1 MNSLK
6 KKRINKINRHH
17 KTRKTVKGTAERPRM
32 SVYKSN
38 QNIYVQLIDDQA
50 SKTIIGLSTKSMKL
64 KQGANIEAAK
74 IIGTEVAKR
83 AKEKKI
89 NNVVF
94 DRGGNLYHGVIKQVA
109 ESAREAGLKI

>member
-17 KTRKTVKGTAERPRM
+17 KIRKIVNGTAEKPRM

-38 QNIYVQLIDDQA
+38 KNIYVQLIDDQT

-74 IIGTEVAKR
+74 KIGIEIAKK